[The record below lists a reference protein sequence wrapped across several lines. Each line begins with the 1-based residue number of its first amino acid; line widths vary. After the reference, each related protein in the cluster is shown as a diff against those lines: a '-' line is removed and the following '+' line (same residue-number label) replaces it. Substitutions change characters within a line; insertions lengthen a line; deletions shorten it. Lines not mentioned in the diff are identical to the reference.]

1 MVVTSKFVTSVTV
14 NFVTINA
21 MAKLELETFLPYRLN
36 RISTAMSQEF
46 RSVYGPHHDLTIPE
60 WRVLATLGE
69 FEEIGQKAIGLHSA
83 MHKTKV
89 SRAVR
94 ALEERRWLRR
104 RESCE
109 DRREEI
115 LTLTPRGRKVYS
127 DIVPRAVAF
136 EERML
141 AALGPEA
148 ASLLGALDRLEQ
160 VLAVR

>member
-1 MVVTSKFVTSVTV
+1 
-14 NFVTINA
+14 
-21 MAKLELETFLPYRLN
+21 MAKLELERFLPYRLN
-36 RISTAMSQEF
+36 RISTAVSQEF

-60 WRVLATLGE
+60 WRVLATLGQ
-69 FEEIGQKAIGLHSA
+69 FDQMGAKAIGAHSS

-94 ALEERRWLRR
+94 ALEERRWLKR

-115 LTLTPRGRKVYS
+115 LTLTALGRRVYD
-127 DIVPRAVAF
+127 DIVPRAMAF
-136 EERML
+136 EKRLL

-148 ASLLGALDRLEQ
+148 ASLLLTLDKLEQ
-160 VLAVR
+160 VLKAH